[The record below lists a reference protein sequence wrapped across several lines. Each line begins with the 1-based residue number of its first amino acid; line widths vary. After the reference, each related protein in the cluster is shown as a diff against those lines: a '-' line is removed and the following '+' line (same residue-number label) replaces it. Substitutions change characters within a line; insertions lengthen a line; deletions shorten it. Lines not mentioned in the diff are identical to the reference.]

1 MPDGVQVRASPFAI
15 ALPQVKV
22 AHVILVLILLLAVLT
37 RFVGFGVHGRLDQ
50 PTDFYFDEVYFA
62 KTGEEILHGDPR
74 AWEFYGHEN
83 THPPLSK
90 LFMAGGMLFFGD
102 NSFGWRF
109 FGALAGVGSV
119 LFMYLLARRLFDSD
133 IAGLAAA
140 FLLTC
145 EGLALAQSR
154 IATPDTFVLFFVL
167 GCVYFLVTQRFLF
180 AGVFFGAAVACK
192 WIAALAGIPI
202 VLYLLWLL
210 IMRLREARSEGEVR
224 WPEIALPSGL
234 VSLYAGIALVIVG
247 FLSRHP
253 DQKPGLFDGLGVLDV
268 AGWLLLITGILSI
281 ASALI
286 VFVSEYREQRSFTF
300 SPQGKLSL
308 EIVVAFGVFFMLL
321 PGFVYFLTYVPML
334 LNHPSTQAMGDVG
347 WTGLGQVVRQ
357 NRMAYDFHQSL
368 RSPHPYSST
377 WDSWPIMARP
387 VYFYAGDHNA
397 KIYALGNPAVFW
409 ASLPALAFALW
420 QGLAIVRARLLPGR
434 TLSVWGSLPQRNA
447 ALLFVVISYLALWL
461 PMGLTSRVVFIY
473 HYLPALGFAIL
484 ALAFSV
490 DSLWRREEPWGRYAA
505 AGFLVLVF
513 LTFAFFYPHLTAIP
527 VANWLDK
534 LYFPFDRGNLLDND
548 LFNWE

>member
-1 MPDGVQVRASPFAI
+1 
-15 ALPQVKV
+15 
-22 AHVILVLILLLAVLT
+22 
-37 RFVGFGVHGRLDQ
+37 
-50 PTDFYFDEVYFA
+50 
-62 KTGEEILHGDPR
+62 
-74 AWEFYGHEN
+74 
-83 THPPLSK
+83 
-90 LFMAGGMLFFGD
+90 
-102 NSFGWRF
+102 
-109 FGALAGVGSV
+109 
-119 LFMYLLARRLFDSD
+119 
-133 IAGLAAA
+133 
-140 FLLTC
+140 
-145 EGLALAQSR
+145 
-154 IATPDTFVLFFVL
+154 
-167 GCVYFLVTQRFLF
+167 
-180 AGVFFGAAVACK
+180 
-192 WIAALAGIPI
+192 
-202 VLYLLWLL
+202 
-210 IMRLREARSEGEVR
+210 
-224 WPEIALPSGL
+224 
-234 VSLYAGIALVIVG
+234 AGIALVIVG

-281 ASALI
+281 ASAL
-286 VFVSEYREQRSFTF
+286 VAFLSEYREQRSFTF

-409 ASLPALAFALW
+409 ASLPALAFA
-420 QGLAIVRARLLPGR
+420 IR
-434 TLSVWGSLPQRNA
+434 
-447 ALLFVVISYLALWL
+447 
-461 PMGLTSRVVFIY
+461 
-473 HYLPALGFAIL
+473 
-484 ALAFSV
+484 ALAVSV

-505 AGFLVLVF
+505 AGFLVVVA